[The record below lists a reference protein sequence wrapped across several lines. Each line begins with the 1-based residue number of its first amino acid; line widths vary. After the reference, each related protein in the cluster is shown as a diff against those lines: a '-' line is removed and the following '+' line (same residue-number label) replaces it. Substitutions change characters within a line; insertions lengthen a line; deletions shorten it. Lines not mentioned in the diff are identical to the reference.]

1 MTNLVNRKSYDKLWN
16 SYLLDLFKSYDT
28 VMTSFNLAPEGYS
41 KWLGVKAKSTTSII
55 IIIINFIALTTQ
67 AHDNC
72 SPVTIV
78 T

>member
-1 MTNLVNRKSYDKLWN
+1 
-16 SYLLDLFKSYDT
+16 
-28 VMTSFNLAPEGYS
+28 MTSFNLAPEGYS